1 MTVKKI
7 KMASLASVCFYVFWI
22 TLMIGKGLGFNN
34 ENELFRYITVAVI
47 PFIAVKFLLTHWEK
61 REFIV
66 CVALNVIGIAIWLT
80 SKDAGILLTI
90 ITITACKD
98 INIYKLFKV
107 TLWIRGPMFFV
118 RTTLGILGIIDIQYR
133 PRYLSPNEYYV
144 RYALGYGQA
153 NATHYTLFIIIALT
167 LILYHKRMN
176 IFHYAIVVA
185 YDLFIYHYTNSR
197 TALILSMLI
206 LVMTRIIDGRYS
218 GLIKVVLRK
227 FGKYAYI
234 VGATCGFA
242 ICLLSDKLPASGA
255 FGTMF
260 SRFRTG
266 GRVVS
271 SNQLALFGTTGI
283 VTDFGYIAILYGS
296 GIIIFILFLVSM
308 TFLFKRLE
316 IRGRHIEQI
325 VLIAYAI
332 YTVLEA
338 YTGSI
343 LMNMG
348 LFFLTVLIY
357 PHNEEKL
364 LQVSTKNQ

>member
-7 KMASLASVCFYVFWI
+7 EMVSLATVCFYIFWI

-47 PFIAVKFLLTHWEK
+47 PFVAVKFLLTHWEK
-61 REFIV
+61 REFIL
-66 CVALNVIGIAIWLT
+66 CVVLNVIGIVIWVT

-118 RTTLGILGIIDIQYR
+118 RTTLGILGIMDIQYK
-133 PRYLSPNEYYV
+133 PRYVSPNEYVV

-153 NATHYTLFIIIALT
+153 NATHYTLFIIIALI
-167 LILYHKRMN
+167 LILYHKRMKF
-176 IFHYAIVVA
+176 FHYAIVLA

-197 TALILSMLI
+197 TALILSILI
-206 LVMTRIIDGRYS
+206 LAMTRIIDGRYS
-218 GLIKVVLRK
+218 GLIKAVLRK

-234 VGATCGFA
+234 SGAACGLA
-242 ICLLSDKLPASGA
+242 VCLLSDKLPTSGA

-266 GRVVS
+266 GRVVN
-271 SNQLALFGTTGI
+271 SNHLTLFGNTGI

-296 GIIIFILFLVSM
+296 GIIIFLLFLVSM
-308 TFLFKRLE
+308 TILFKRLE
-316 IRGRHIEQI
+316 KSGRYIEQI
-325 VLIAYAI
+325 VLIVYAI

-343 LMNMG
+343 LMNIG

-357 PHNEEKL
+357 PHNEKKL
-364 LQVSTKNQ
+364 LLELA